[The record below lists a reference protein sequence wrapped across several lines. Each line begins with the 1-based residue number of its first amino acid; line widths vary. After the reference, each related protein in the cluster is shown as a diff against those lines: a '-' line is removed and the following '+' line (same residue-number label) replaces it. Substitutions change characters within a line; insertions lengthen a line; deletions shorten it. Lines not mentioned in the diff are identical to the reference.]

1 MARKSNQPDPD
12 DLFSDTRMSFGDHI
26 EELRVHLWRA
36 VIGFV
41 IAMLVSLAFA
51 RPILIWIQTPVIA
64 QLDAFRE
71 SRNQDIKERLKNG
84 TDPELAKKNVPIAVT
99 IELSRTQLAK
109 LLNLPAPA
117 PDPNGEG
124 EEQFVKLQARIP
136 MVDLALALNDAA
148 PRILNP
154 ASGLVAKDLM
164 TGMAVWFKVAIICG
178 FILGS
183 PWIFYQLWLFVA
195 AGLYP
200 HEKRVVNYYLPF
212 CIGLFLIGVAA
223 CQFFVLPNAVR
234 VLLEFNEWVGGE
246 PMLGMAEWLNFALIL
261 PVMFGLSFQTPMV
274 MLVLAKIGIMD
285 INGYRSKRRIAWF
298 LMAVLSAVITPTP
311 DVFTFSLMWLPMC
324 FLYELGIILTKYYA
338 QPAGSD
344 EHDESDQL
352 VGV

>member
-41 IAMLVSLAFA
+41 IAMVVSLIFA
-51 RPILIWIQTPVIA
+51 QPILRWIEGPVKE
-64 QLDAFRE
+64 QLNAFQQ
-71 SRNQDIKERLKNG
+71 SRLKAAEDRLKEG
-84 TDPELAKKNVPIAVT
+84 TDPELTKNNEPVEITMELARTVPSA
-99 IELSRTQLAK
+99 
-109 LLNLPAPA
+109 
-117 PDPNGEG
+117 DPNGPP
-124 EEQFVKLQARIP
+124 QVKYEKVKARVHPVEIAII
-136 MVDLALALNDAA
+136 LARHA
-148 PRILNP
+148 PQYVGIG
-154 ASGLVAKDLM
+154 SGLVTRDLM

-183 PWIFYQLWLFVA
+183 PWIFYQIWLFVA

-200 HEKRVVNYYLPF
+200 HEKRIVNYYLPF
-212 CIGLFLIGVAA
+212 CIGLFLIGVVI

-234 VLLEFNEWVGGE
+234 ILLEFNEWVGGE
-246 PMLGMAEWLNFALIL
+246 PMLGMSEWLNFALIL

-285 INGYRSKRRIAWF
+285 VNSFRSKRRIAWF
-298 LMAVLSAVITPTP
+298 LMAVVAAVITPTP
-311 DVFTFSLMWLPMC
+311 DVGTFSLMWVPMC
-324 FLYELGIILTKYYA
+324 LLYELGIILAKYYA

-344 EHDESDQL
+344 ELDESDQL